1 MENSQLPL
9 ELVSSFLSIVILISL
24 LFKYYQYK
32 KKLDVL
38 KGLNEL
44 KDNNKLTSE
53 DKVFIKKNYKDY
65 KYSFA
70 REEQRLKLVYP
81 VFILIAGILLAF
93 LPFQEAMIHLNVV
106 VVAFIY
112 LQVSKIHTRNFLTYL
127 DGLNKNLD

>member
-1 MENSQLPL
+1 MEDSKLPL

-44 KDNNKLTSE
+44 KEQKKLTQE
-53 DKVFIKKNYKDY
+53 DNEFIKKNYKDY

-70 REEQRLKLVYP
+70 RDEQRLKLIYP
-81 VFILIAGILLAF
+81 VFILIVGILLAF

-106 VVAFIY
+106 VVAYIY
-112 LQVSKIHTRNFLTYL
+112 LQVNKIHTRNFLTFFDEL
-127 DGLNKNLD
+127 KNDLN

>member
-1 MENSQLPL
+1 MEDSKLPL

-44 KDNNKLTSE
+44 KEQKKLTQE
-53 DKVFIKKNYKDY
+53 DNEFIKKNYKDY

-70 REEQRLKLVYP
+70 RDEQRLKLIYP
-81 VFILIAGILLAF
+81 VFILIVGILLAF

-106 VVAFIY
+106 VVAYIY
-112 LQVSKIHTRNFLTYL
+112 LQVNKIHTRNFLTFL
-127 DGLNKNLD
+127 DELKNDLN